1 MIQRVQTL
9 LLLAAFLLAMACLMG
24 SLGTFVNEGLTEAR
38 MFNLWLTK
46 ADGSHDLRV
55 APLFCLLIL
64 SATMQLIAIFM
75 YKRRP
80 AQARLCLL
88 ATVPLVLWYL
98 LWAAYAFAGIAGLG
112 AEAVYHPHW
121 MRCFLPL
128 LSFAFT
134 LFARRCILADERLV
148 RAADRIR

>member
-9 LLLAAFLLAMACLMG
+9 MLLAAFLLAMACLMG

-38 MFNLWLTK
+38 MFNLWIAK
-46 ADGSHDLRV
+46 ADGSRDLRV

-64 SATMQLIAIFM
+64 AATMQLIAVFM
-75 YKRRP
+75 YKHRP
-80 AQARLCLL
+80 TQARICLL

-98 LWAAYAFAGIAGLG
+98 LWAAYAFAGIAGVG
-112 AEAVYHPHW
+112 ANDVYHPTW
-121 MRCFLPL
+121 GRCVLPL
-128 LSFAFT
+128 FSTVFT
-134 LFARRCILADERLV
+134 LWARRCILADERLV

>member
-9 LLLAAFLLAMACLMG
+9 LLLAAFLLVMACLMG
-24 SLGTFVNEGLTEAR
+24 SLGSFVNEGLTEAR

-55 APLFCLLIL
+55 AALFCLLIL
-64 SATMQLIAIFM
+64 SATMQLMAIFM

-98 LWAAYAFAGIAGLG
+98 LWAAYAFAGVAGV
-112 AEAVYHPHW
+112 AASAVYHPAW
-121 MRCFLPL
+121 VKCVLPL
-128 LSFAFT
+128 LSAVFT
-134 LFARRCILADERLV
+134 LWARSRVLADERLV